1 MGDVL
6 TGIPVGDISLAG
18 LLAIVIL
25 LVLTGRLVPRQQLL
39 DVQADREHWRT
50 AADRWQEVASKQGMS
65 LERLLE
71 MAETQNHVLTQI
83 QAGPRKADT
92 E

>member
-18 LLAIVIL
+18 LLGIVVL
-25 LVLTGRLVPRQQLL
+25 LILTGRLVPRQQLL
-39 DVQADREHWRT
+39 DVQADRDHWRT
-50 AADRWQEVASKQGMS
+50 AADKWQDVSTKQGIS

-71 MAETQNHVLTQI
+71 MAETTNHALTEI